1 MKVTIRKVRRLDR
14 STAWSEGHNEKGH
27 EVAFVLPW
35 SRMRGIAEDVAAG
48 EEVTVTVPHRAIVHV
63 KNPRMRR
70 AA

>member
-1 MKVTIRKVRRLDR
+1 VKVTVRRVRRVDR
-14 STAWSEGHNEKGH
+14 AMAWSEGVNEKGH

-35 SRMRGIAEDVAAG
+35 SRVRGIAEDVAHG
-48 EEVTVTVPHRAIVHV
+48 EEVTVTVPQHAIVHV